1 MVSDITSGVGS
12 SYSVKAH
19 AVSANI
25 PRVELSARAVQV
37 REVQNATMQ
46 EATPNN
52 ESTRVA
58 QTAEVFAHLRGR
70 QELLNQSALALRDL
84 TAVVEKSGQI
94 LGEMDKD
101 LTIIVKMFPPYPVD
115 NPERI
120 SLLNSFGG
128 LRKQIEGLTFPPPEA
143 FDALG
148 RVLKP
153 DITLGYPGID
163 GSNNDGSNNPLT
175 AQYIKQPMW
184 ENIPSLDP
192 KSASDEEVN
201 NALEQVRLLA
211 SGLGEF
217 SKESMQGIFKKVNE
231 SDETSFERKI
241 SAVREQLARLES
253 NGGNQ
258 GKTGIGGDVLRIDN
272 AVESK

>member
-1 MVSDITSGVGS
+1 MVADITSGVGS

-19 AVSANI
+19 VVSANI
-25 PRVELSARAVQV
+25 SRVELSTRAVQV
-37 REVQNATMQ
+37 RDVQISNLQ
-46 EATPNN
+46 EATPRFDT
-52 ESTRVA
+52 SRVS
-58 QTAEVFAHLRGR
+58 QSAEVFAQLRGR
-70 QELLNQSALALRDL
+70 QELLNESALALRDL

-153 DITLGYPGID
+153 DTTLGYPGID
-163 GSNNDGSNNPLT
+163 GSNNNGSNNPST
-175 AQYIKQPMW
+175 AQFIKQPMW
-184 ENIPSLDP
+184 ENIPALDSR
-192 KSASDEEVN
+192 SASDEDVN

-211 SGLGEF
+211 SSLAEF
-217 SKESMQGIFKKVNE
+217 SKDAMQGIFKKVNE
-231 SDETSFERKI
+231 SDQTSFERKI
-241 SAVREQLARLES
+241 SDVREQLARLES

-258 GKTGIGGDVLRIDN
+258 GKTGIGGDVLRLDY